1 MFIGHVRCELR
12 NDHWIGIVSVIDEL
26 ENDLVNMVG
35 WGLIGVNSKEWG
47 ERMRTNMNECESA
60 SWVERVLDN

>member
-35 WGLIGVNSKEWG
+35 
-47 ERMRTNMNECESA
+47 
-60 SWVERVLDN
+60 